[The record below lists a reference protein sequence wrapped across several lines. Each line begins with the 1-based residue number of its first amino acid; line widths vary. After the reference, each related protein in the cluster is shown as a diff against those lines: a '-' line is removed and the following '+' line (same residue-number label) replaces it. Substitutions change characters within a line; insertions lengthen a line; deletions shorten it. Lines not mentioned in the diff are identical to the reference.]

1 MKTTNAT
8 YKGFV
13 LATNATLK
21 QEFSTLS
28 GAVKMLVNMDN
39 LPAEVAKVLRI
50 KADKS
55 PIQSAKGRHNIVAN
69 ITAFAKGE
77 NTAILRKATKAEKE
91 KGAGDFVEKATFS
104 PFWVLQQLY
113 KMSK

>member
-1 MKTTNAT
+1 MNTTTN
-8 YKGFV
+8 YKSFV
-13 LATNATLK
+13 LETNATLK
-21 QEFSTLS
+21 QEFTTLS
-28 GAVKMLVNMDN
+28 GAVKMLVNMED
-39 LPAEVAKVLRI
+39 LPKEVAQILRI

-77 NTAILRKATKAEKE
+77 NDSILRKATKMEKE
-91 KGAGDFVEKATFS
+91 KGAGDYVPKTTFS

>member
-1 MKTTNAT
+1 MKTTSN
-8 YKGFV
+8 YKAFV
-13 LATNATLK
+13 LETNSTLK
-21 QEFSTLS
+21 NEFTTLS
-28 GAVKMLVNMDN
+28 GAVKMLVNMED
-39 LPAEVAKVLRI
+39 LPKEVAQILRI

-77 NTAILRKATKAEKE
+77 NDSILRKSTKAERE
-91 KGAGDFVEKATFS
+91 KGSGDYVPKTTFS